1 MGRLLALDY
10 GLKRTGVAAT
20 DDLKLIASGVTTVQ
34 TEKLFVFLAEYFAK
48 HTVDALIVGEPRRL
62 NDEPTHGTVLVHE
75 FVKKFKE
82 TYPQIPVHLEDE
94 RFTSKMAAE
103 SMLQM
108 GMKKKDRQKKELLD
122 EISAVII
129 LQSFMA
135 H

>member
-34 TEKLFVFLAEYFAK
+34 TEKLFDFLAEYFAK

-62 NDEPTHGTVLVHE
+62 NDEPTHGTALVYE
-75 FVKKFKE
+75 FVEKFKE

-103 SMLQM
+103 SMIQM
-108 GMKKKDRQKKELLD
+108 GMKKKNRQKKELLD